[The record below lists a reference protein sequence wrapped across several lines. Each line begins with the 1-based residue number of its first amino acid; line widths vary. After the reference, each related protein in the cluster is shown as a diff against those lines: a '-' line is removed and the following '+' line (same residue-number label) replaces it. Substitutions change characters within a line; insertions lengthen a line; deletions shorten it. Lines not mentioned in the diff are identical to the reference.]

1 MSATPTPTPT
11 LALNRQ
17 QFLAMVLANV
27 PTTSIPAQL
36 KDHLIMAPN
45 NMFIPVFYTP
55 TFTVPPDIYT
65 TSSYSTAV
73 NYFQNLLD
81 TTKFPIIPRH
91 GMIYM
96 GNDQI
101 VIFQFG
107 ANMWSSPPPL
117 IASATPRP
125 LVNSILYNST
135 GLDFKMTPTGF
146 STVISTSL
154 APKLSSS
161 TNSHFWMKLL
171 AGLLAGLFGLLIF
184 GCILYYFIV
193 VRPKSAKTKPVT

>member
-17 QFLAMVLANV
+17 QFLAMVLMNV
-27 PTTSIPAQL
+27 PTTTIRAQL
-36 KDHLIMAPN
+36 KDHLITAPN
-45 NMFIPVFYTP
+45 NMFVPVFYTP

-96 GNDQI
+96 GNDQM
-101 VIFQFG
+101 VIFEFG
-107 ANMWSSPPPL
+107 ANGLSSPPPL
-117 IASATPRP
+117 VASATPRP

-135 GLDFKMTPTGF
+135 GLDFKITSTGC
-146 STVISTSL
+146 SAVIITSL
-154 APKLSSS
+154 PPKLSSS
-161 TNSHFWMKLL
+161 NHFPLWLKLVVT
-171 AGLLAGLFGLLIF
+171 LFVFLIF
-184 GCILYYFIV
+184 GCILYYYIV
-193 VRPKSAKTKPVT
+193 RSKGAGAKTE